1 MKKKIYLRTTRNLY
15 AIEENGLKVFYSYS
29 TPVAF
34 QYKGALYISENV
46 WSVTTAKHLNWI
58 EDYCNV
64 TRKKHR
70 WNNAIFEERLAEYMQ
85 LRQFNKA
92 GPVPPCGGSGIPEP
106 VDNLKVVS
114 GVAAAFGLLADNKE
128 QKNKFQKKFF
138 ETIPGISF
146 PEDWDQLP
154 EEEKEKR
161 LAAVIKAGRNA

>member
-92 GPVPPCGGSGIPEP
+92 APEP

-128 QKNKFQKKFF
+128 QKNKFQKRFF

-146 PEDWDQLP
+146 PQDWDQLP

>member
-34 QYKGALYISENV
+34 EYKGALHISVNV

-64 TRKKHR
+64 TRKETR
-70 WNNAIFEERLAEYMQ
+70 LDNTIFEERLAEYQQ
-85 LRQFNKA
+85 LRKA

-146 PEDWDQLP
+146 PQDWDQLP

>member
-70 WNNAIFEERLAEYMQ
+70 WNNAIFEERLAEY
-85 LRQFNKA
+85 RQKYKPA
-92 GPVPPCGGSGIPEP
+92 PQ
-106 VDNLKVVS
+106 DNIKVVS